1 MWTWILDANS
11 KCEKLNAIF
20 EILMVNAKAE
30 WECKKVEFSGATPC
44 IAVPLSQL
52 VTYAL
57 FTCTLARA
65 WIYSTWMY
73 SQLALLRVAHWQG
86 LEPTLYLVLL
96 NLHTDTSLHNAC
108 TLARAWICFY
118 SLLEQH
124 KSHTAWIYS
133 LLVSAYCKP
142 CLAKDMLSACWQ
154 CHFVTYALQVA
165 TLDCKFMDTIQS
177 CFVDSVRVL
186 FDCGDGV
193 TFFRPLSCNFQC
205 KEYLLKVSPCDL
217 CLALW
222 ESTNSRAFVDSADG
236 LEFKL

>member
-1 MWTWILDANS
+1 MQ
-11 KCEKLNAIF
+11 KLNGNVKRLNF
-20 EILMVNAKAE
+20 LV
-30 WECKKVEFSGATPC
+30 
-44 IAVPLSQL
+44 QL
-52 VTYAL
+52 
-57 FTCTLARA
+57 
-65 WIYSTWMY
+65 
-73 SQLALLRVAHWQG
+73 LALQSHCRSSWPMLCSLAHWQG

-193 TFFRPLSCNFQC
+193 TFFRPL
-205 KEYLLKVSPCDL
+205 
-217 CLALW
+217 LAISNAKSICWRCHLATYVLHF
-222 ESTNSRAFVDSADG
+222 ESLQIHEHSLIVQMV
-236 LEFKL
+236 